1 MEIDSDPAPAF
12 ANGTHNF
19 ATWFQALTGATF
31 RSDLVSIEDLRQRH
45 AGRGII
51 ATADIAAD
59 TVLFTI
65 PRHAIICSAT
75 SALRD
80 KIPRVFDLDGAD
92 GDSDDEGEGSSSSQD
107 SWTLLILVLIY
118 EYIRGSD
125 SPWKPYLDILP
136 SAFDTPMFWSPAEL
150 SELQAS
156 ALGGRVGKEEADEMI
171 RTKIL
176 SVIRAH
182 GPVFFPSGSP
192 QLTDTQLLELA
203 HRMGSTIMAYAFDLE
218 NDDSEENSGDNGD
231 GEDRDEWVEDR
242 EGRTMLGMVPM
253 ADMLNADAE
262 FNTHINHGDD
272 ALTATTL
279 RDIKAGEEILNYYGP
294 LPNGEL
300 LRRYGYV
307 TPKHS
312 RYDVVEVSWDLIE
325 ARLKERIE
333 SGSGSGVITA
343 DDWDNVKQRVR
354 LDEDFEESFVFER
367 VNEDPDAT
375 GRLSGD
381 SAFHAIP
388 EELSN
393 QFKTLL
399 KAIKKAGGGELV
411 AQALDDK
418 DLRKQLCLQVVV
430 DALQVRE
437 RQYLTSLED
446 DDRLIG
452 TDRATGRQGMAVWV
466 RRGEKQILREAQA
479 WARGELNELAQK
491 ILEGSYGED
500 GPAAKRRRI

>member
-1 MEIDSDPAPAF
+1 M
-12 ANGTHNF
+12 
-19 ATWFQALTGATF
+19 
-31 RSDLVSIEDLRQRH
+31 
-45 AGRGII
+45 
-51 ATADIAAD
+51 
-59 TVLFTI
+59 LFTI

-75 SALRD
+75 SALRN

-92 GDSDDEGEGSSSSQD
+92 GDFDDGEGPSSSQD

-118 EYIRGSD
+118 EYLRGSD
-125 SPWKPYLDILP
+125 SHWKPYLDILP
-136 SAFDTPMFWSPAEL
+136 STFDTPMFWSPEEL

-156 ALGGRVGKEEADEMI
+156 ALGARVGKEEADEMI
-171 RTKIL
+171 QTKIL
-176 SVIRAH
+176 PVIRAH
-182 GPVFFPSGSP
+182 DPVFFPSGSP

-218 NDDSEENSGDNGD
+218 NDDGADNGADNSD

-242 EGRTMLGMVPM
+242 EGKTMLGMVPM

-312 RYDVVEVSWDLIE
+312 HYDVVELSWDLIE
-325 ARLKERIE
+325 SGMKERFA
-333 SGSGSGVITA
+333 SGSGGSGVITA
-343 DDWDNVKQRVR
+343 DDWDNVKQLVR

-367 VNEDPDAT
+367 ANEDPDAT
-375 GRLSGD
+375 GRLSGV

-399 KAIKKAGGGELV
+399 RAIKKAGRAELV
-411 AQALDDK
+411 ARELDDK
-418 DLRKQLCLQVVV
+418 DSRKRLFLQVVV
-430 DALQVRE
+430 DALWTRE

-446 DDRLIG
+446 DARLIG
-452 TDRATGRQGMAVWV
+452 TNRATGRQGMAVWV

-479 WARGELNELAQK
+479 WARRELDELARSTSS
-491 ILEGSYGED
+491 GSYGED
-500 GPAAKRRRI
+500 GPTAKRRRI